1 MFQFDTGRAMLLFL
15 SRPFQVHPELGSQP
29 SIVTCKFLGSI
40 TAIPIFYPFV
50 TFEAYGVLFKVTLGW
65 FFAFVSPPPTCV
77 RFWSSLGLGK
87 IWSRLNLKNHRVWDD
102 LAMTL

>member
-1 MFQFDTGRAMLLFL
+1 MFQLDTGRAMLLFL

-40 TAIPIFYPFV
+40 TSIPIFYPFV

-65 FFAFVSPPPTCV
+65 FFCFCFPPSPHL
-77 RFWSSLGLGK
+77 RSFLEFLGF
-87 IWSRLNLKNHRVWDD
+87 R
-102 LAMTL
+102 